1 MSVKAIRSVQGRW
14 TMTEDAPVPVA
25 GPGEVV
31 VRTVRAALHRADVA
45 TQGRSFIP
53 GRECTGVIE
62 SGLDK
67 AGKPVAKD
75 QIGKR
80 VCIAPAWSCGTCDRC
95 RSGLGIH
102 CKQRTVLSETRD
114 GCLAEFIAVP
124 QVATHELPATVRD
137 DDAALATSLAAA
149 AHLARALPAT
159 SKPFIT
165 VLGDNAVGLL
175 AAQLI
180 SRKRDTVRL
189 LTDGPAAA
197 TVCEKWGLKHRPSQ
211 EAGRRGDQDVV
222 LEVTGTVDGLRLALH
237 FVRPRGKILLS
248 HAAGFRTSTVP
259 ADVVEQIARQEIEV
273 VGVRGEDFAEAM
285 SILGAGS
292 IELAPLITMKVGF
305 ENVSGMLNGT
315 DVHDQLK
322 TIVAMK

>member
-1 MSVKAIRSVQGRW
+1 MKAIRSVQGRW
-14 TMTEDAPVPVA
+14 MMTEDAPVPVA

-31 VRTVRAALHRADVA
+31 IRTVRAAIHRLDGAA
-45 TQGRSFIP
+45 HSRAFIP
-53 GRECTGVIE
+53 GRECAGVIE
-62 SGLDK
+62 SGFDK
-67 AGKPVAKD
+67 AGKPIVKD
-75 QIGKR
+75 QVGKR
-80 VCIAPAWSCGTCDRC
+80 VCVAPAWSCGACDRC
-95 RSGLGIH
+95 RSGLSIH
-102 CKQRTVLSETRD
+102 CKQRVVLAETRD

-124 QVATHELPATVRD
+124 QNATYELPLAVRD

-175 AAQLI
+175 TAQLI
-180 SRKRDTVRL
+180 SRKRDTVRH

-211 EAGRRGDQDVV
+211 EAGRRSDQDVV
-222 LEVTGTVDGLRLALH
+222 IEVTGTVDGLRLALH
-237 FVRPRGKILLS
+237 FTRPRGKILIS

-259 ADVVEQIARQEIEV
+259 ADVVEQIARHEVEV

-285 SILGAGS
+285 SILAAGS

-305 ENVSGMLNGT
+305 ENVPATLNAA

-322 TIVAMK
+322 TIVAMKQ